1 MRFEHVDFAY
11 AADAEQLVL
20 ADFDL
25 HITPGETVALVG
37 RTGAGKSTVARLL
50 TRFYDVKHG
59 SIQIDGHDVR
69 DVTLASLRANVGVV
83 LDEPFLFSAS
93 VRDNIAYGK
102 PSADLDEIV
111 AAAKA
116 AGAHEFITH
125 LADGYDTVVGERGYT
140 LSGGQRQRIAIAR
153 TLLVNPPIMVL
164 DDATSAIDVQ
174 VEQRI
179 HAGLRVQME
188 GRTTLIIAHRLSTI
202 SLADRV
208 VLLDQHKIVADG
220 THAELL
226 ETTPLYA
233 EVLAQAGE
241 FEREA
246 DAEEAEQEAGAG
258 RRRGTGR
265 ARRPAAAGPARLGAR
280 RRPVMMFG
288 GGGGGGFGGPG
299 GAQASAASG
308 LPFAG
313 IPHELQDG
321 VDKLLA
327 TEPEYAEPDIVF
339 SQNSSERELK
349 RLSLWRL
356 LTKYPGMLALAGF
369 LVVVIAVASQVG
381 PTLTEYAINNGM
393 AKARHFNF
401 AVVVGAA
408 IAYLVFVVITALAQR
423 FQVQVTGRLAA
434 WVMNDLRVKVFAHLQ
449 RLSLGFFTEEKAGVV
464 MSRMTSDIEN
474 LQQLLQDGLS
484 QLAIQG
490 LTMVV
495 ITVILF
501 TTNVRLAFITVVLIL
516 PALVAA
522 SVWFKRASERG
533 YDRVRDGIANVLADL
548 SESLHG
554 VRIVTAHNRQRQNVI
569 HHRNVVGDYRDAN
582 NYTARINAIYGP
594 GTQLLG
600 VLGQAVLL
608 AIGGS
613 MVVDHTLSLG
623 ALVAFFLYLNRFFQP
638 IQLLVQQY
646 NTYQQGQA
654 SVNKLRALVDTEPE
668 VTEAP
673 DAVDL
678 PPIEGEITFDH
689 LSFGYDPDR
698 LVIEDVDLTVAPG
711 ETVAFVGPTGAG
723 KSTLAKLVTR
733 FYDPTV
739 GRVLIDGYD
748 LRDVTMHSLRSQLG
762 VVPQE
767 PFLFAGT
774 IGDNIAFAR
783 PDATDAEIHEA
794 VDRVGLTDVVE
805 RMPNGLDTVV
815 HERGQT
821 LSSGERQLLAL
832 ARAFLAHPRVLV
844 LDEATSNLDL
854 QSETK
859 IEAALDVLL
868 ENRTAILIAHR
879 LSTAM
884 RADRIVVVDLG
895 RIVEVGTHDELVAAG
910 GRYAEMYATWVR
922 QSELD
927 EHAPAEAGV

>member
-1 MRFEHVDFAY
+1 
-11 AADAEQLVL
+11 
-20 ADFDL
+20 
-25 HITPGETVALVG
+25 
-37 RTGAGKSTVARLL
+37 
-50 TRFYDVKHG
+50 
-59 SIQIDGHDVR
+59 
-69 DVTLASLRANVGVV
+69 
-83 LDEPFLFSAS
+83 
-93 VRDNIAYGK
+93 
-102 PSADLDEIV
+102 
-111 AAAKA
+111 
-116 AGAHEFITH
+116 
-125 LADGYDTVVGERGYT
+125 
-140 LSGGQRQRIAIAR
+140 
-153 TLLVNPPIMVL
+153 
-164 DDATSAIDVQ
+164 
-174 VEQRI
+174 
-179 HAGLRVQME
+179 
-188 GRTTLIIAHRLSTI
+188 
-202 SLADRV
+202 
-208 VLLDQHKIVADG
+208 
-220 THAELL
+220 
-226 ETTPLYA
+226 
-233 EVLAQAGE
+233 
-241 FEREA
+241 
-246 DAEEAEQEAGAG
+246 
-258 RRRGTGR
+258 
-265 ARRPAAAGPARLGAR
+265 
-280 RRPVMMFG
+280 MMFG
-288 GGGGGGFGGPG
+288 GGGGGGFGGQG
-299 GAQASAASG
+299 GAQAAAANG

-327 TEPEYAEPDIVF
+327 SEPEYAEPDIVF
-339 SQNSSERELK
+339 NQNSSERELK

-356 LTKYPGMLALAGF
+356 LTKYPGMLALAGV
-369 LVVVIAVASQVG
+369 LVVVVAVASQVG
-381 PTLTEYAINNGM
+381 PKLTEYAINDGM
-393 AKARHFNF
+393 TKGHFSF

-423 FQVQVTGRLAA
+423 SQVRCTGRLAA

-516 PALVAA
+516 PALFAA

-554 VRIVTAHNRQRQNVI
+554 VRIVTAHNRQRHNVI

-582 NYTARINAIYGP
+582 NYTARVNAVYGP

-654 SVNKLRALVDTEPE
+654 SVNKLRDLVDTEPE
-668 VTEAP
+668 VREAP
-673 DAVDL
+673 DAVEL
-678 PPIEGEITFDH
+678 PPIEGEIVFDH
-689 LSFGYDPDR
+689 LSFGYTPDR
-698 LVIEDVDLTVAPG
+698 LVIEDVDLRVAPG

-733 FYDPTV
+733 FYDPTI

-783 PDATDAEIHEA
+783 PDASDAEIHEA
-794 VDRVGLTDVVE
+794 IDKVGLTDVVE

-859 IEAALDVLL
+859 IENALDVLL

-884 RADRIVVVDLG
+884 RADRIVVVDEG
-895 RIVEVGTHDELVAAG
+895 RIIEVGSHSELVALG
-910 GRYAEMYATWVR
+910 GRYAEMYATWVS
-922 QSELD
+922 QSDLAQHGPSALAD
-927 EHAPAEAGV
+927 